1 MIRFSR
7 PQLQLHINPEM
18 MRSCSTYV
26 FIRVVVLNINLK
38 VILTAE

>member
-7 PQLQLHINPEM
+7 SQLQLHINPEM

-26 FIRVVVLNINLK
+26 FIRVVLNINLK